1 MMADSE
7 MVDLEMSGRHQD
19 PICAIHSAL
28 GDHPEAS
35 HCHWIEFYIVWS
47 TSQMYKEL
55 QTFIHYLLSMIKLI
69 AVLMKTTRGAIANVS
84 SPVPR

>member
-35 HCHWIEFYIVWS
+35 HCHWIEFYIVWI

-55 QTFIHYLLSMIKLI
+55 QTFIHFL
-69 AVLMKTTRGAIANVS
+69 
-84 SPVPR
+84 